1 MAELPMPP
9 PAALLH
15 LPTATRE
22 QIRTVQGL
30 RIPCEKRIIQCKLG
44 LSDTHGCRTGAFSGG
59 AYLTDPLRFVQTVAG
74 GSRLLV
80 VGGDTGGGHTK
91 LGITYTVHTDNERS
105 QTFAALLVYDGKDS
119 WEELSRLQAEGLTP
133 FEGDTERFPHI
144 FAVLQHLIDEKKA
157 LLNGDWLFVNTILGL
172 KSASAKHPC
181 PICIVSSGRLLA
193 TAPYRTCSSR
203 HSLHPEQPPLLIV
216 PPECIVPTP
225 LHVFLG
231 ISNRIVL
238 DAFSELFGPAVV
250 QQTISQVKTRHSAGC
265 SGLSDMHDLNGQEI
279 GKWLKRECSA
289 KLLEA
294 AAASS
299 AAVKAS
305 HSLLTR
311 WLQQLHDCLLHKL
324 MWDAEDID
332 SWRSIVSD
340 VHRHWQVEAGSAPFP
355 KLHMLHHTVEFA
367 ERYRFLGRA
376 SEAQIESFHAKF
388 NALFHKQHHNKAN
401 DTAERLRRSLADSA
415 LKAVQSQALE
425 NTQNQPP
432 SPI

>member
-1 MAELPMPP
+1 
-9 PAALLH
+9 
-15 LPTATRE
+15 
-22 QIRTVQGL
+22 
-30 RIPCEKRIIQCKLG
+30 
-44 LSDTHGCRTGAFSGG
+44 
-59 AYLTDPLRFVQTVAG
+59 
-74 GSRLLV
+74 
-80 VGGDTGGGHTK
+80 
-91 LGITYTVHTDNERS
+91 
-105 QTFAALLVYDGKDS
+105 
-119 WEELSRLQAEGLTP
+119 
-133 FEGDTERFPHI
+133 
-144 FAVLQHLIDEKKA
+144 
-157 LLNGDWLFVNTILGL
+157 
-172 KSASAKHPC
+172 
-181 PICIVSSGRLLA
+181 
-193 TAPYRTCSSR
+193 
-203 HSLHPEQPPLLIV
+203 LLIV

-388 NALFHKQHHNKAN
+388 NALFHKQHHNKAD